1 MKVCIQMSDKKTKLF
16 TMKVTDAEKLE
27 WQTLAKSHKMS
38 LSELVRQNLN
48 QTKPKKAHHA
58 KTVDP
63 ELLRAINAIGN
74 NLNQISRRINE
85 GQKFDAVI
93 ELASIEDKL
102 ERVLHAHKIH

>member
-1 MKVCIQMSDKKTKLF
+1 MSAKKTKLF
-16 TMKVTDAEKLE
+16 TMKVTDAEKSQ
-27 WQTLAKSHKMS
+27 WQTLAKSHRVS

-48 QTKPKKAHHA
+48 QTKPKKIHRP

-74 NLNQISRRINE
+74 NLNQISRRLNE

-93 ELASIEDKL
+93 ELSAIEEKL
-102 ERVLHAHKIH
+102 ERVLHAHQIH

>member
-1 MKVCIQMSDKKTKLF
+1 MKVCIQMSTKKNKLF
-16 TMKVTDAEKLE
+16 TMKVTDAEKSA
-27 WQTLAKSHKMS
+27 WQNLAKSHKVS
-38 LSELVRQNLN
+38 LSELVRQSLN
-48 QTKPKKAHHA
+48 QTKPKKVHRV